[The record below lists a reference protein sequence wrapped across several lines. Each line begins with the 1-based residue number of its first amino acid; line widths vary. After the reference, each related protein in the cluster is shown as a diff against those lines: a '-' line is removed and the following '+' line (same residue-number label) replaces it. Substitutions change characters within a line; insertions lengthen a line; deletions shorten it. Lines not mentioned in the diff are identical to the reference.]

1 MCDEWRLKTH
11 MRDQILSL
19 FPEIN
24 EIKDSTLRDKTI
36 ATWVAAM
43 KRSMLPV
50 DDVRTMPF
58 TLLVSGVNVT
68 FVEHVRTV
76 CKMCIACWDVLK
88 NAYGDRCTVNRD
100 VLISGALLAD
110 VGKVLEFT
118 KRNGQYVKSA
128 HGKLLRHPFSGVGLA
143 WEQGLPESVI
153 HVIAMHSKEAAG
165 GQRTPEGIIL
175 HHADFIDFELVGG

>member
-1 MCDEWRLKTH
+1 
-11 MRDQILSL
+11 MRHELLTI

-24 EIKDSTLRDKTI
+24 EIKDPALREKTL
-36 ATWVAAM
+36 ATWVRAM
-43 KRSMLPV
+43 ERSDLTLE
-50 DDVRTMPF
+50 DLRTMPF
-58 TLLVSGVNVT
+58 TLLVAGVNVT

-76 CKMCIACWDVLK
+76 CRMCIACWDTLK
-88 NAYGDRCTVNRD
+88 SAYGERCTVNRD
-100 VLISGALLAD
+100 VLIAGAMLAD

-118 KRNGQYVKSA
+118 RKDGQFVKSD

-143 WEQGLPESVI
+143 WEQGLPEAVI

-165 GQRTPEGIIL
+165 GKRTPEGIIL